1 MSKLTMKQVFAVL
14 GEQANSKESFGRI
27 ARDMRLINKRTLAD
41 LLFVQSEQTPS
52 LAATLVDMGA
62 ITEQMVKAELMKV
75 RSRRVQSRAK
85 RDSHEPSQTSAP
97 QTGATMFQCAK

>member
-1 MSKLTMKQVFAVL
+1 MKQVFAVL

-85 RDSHEPSQTSAP
+85 RDSTNQAKLVRPKPAQRCFSAP
-97 QTGATMFQCAK
+97 NS